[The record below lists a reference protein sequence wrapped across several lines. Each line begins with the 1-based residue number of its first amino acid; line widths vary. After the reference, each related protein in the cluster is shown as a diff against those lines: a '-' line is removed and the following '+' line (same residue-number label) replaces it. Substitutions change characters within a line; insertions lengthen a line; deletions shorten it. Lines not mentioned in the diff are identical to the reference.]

1 MGIWEKILAFLGFRK
16 TIKHIEIDP
25 EFIRKDHLVKAL
37 AVENANLKGELAKY
51 ISAEGRRRESE
62 KDYEEEAEVRI
73 ELNEKKK
80 ELERKVYPKY
90 ISLTK
95 FFRKLITNKQLR
107 KELGFY
113 SFDSSEKL
121 AKFGDLGLAS
131 NGEIVLLDDSGKVI
145 LAGKEVKDVF
155 WNIAGFE
162 SDFLAGRIPLC
173 LDKDGGYI
181 ENPMVW
187 EASELIPMG
196 NGKFKYSKAKKKP
209 LYEYLKQLMEENAE
223 KQAVIMELETSLKQ
237 FQKKIDDLT
246 IAQRVSEDQSQTS
259 QAELSKVEKDG
270 SAMSRVFRTIT
281 KELTQVRDLNIS
293 YEDNLDR
300 LERELKKMSEKAEG
314 TETQVSFEKALELIQ
329 NIKRGLSREEANN
342 IQPPTKSLA

>member
-1 MGIWEKILAFLGFRK
+1 MGLWEKILAFLGFRK

-25 EFIRKDHLVKAL
+25 EFIRKDHLVKAM

-51 ISAEGRRRESE
+51 ISAEGKRRESE

-80 ELERKVYPKY
+80 ELEKKVYPKY

-95 FFRKLITNKQLR
+95 FFRKIISNKALR
-107 KELGFY
+107 EKLGYY

-121 AKFGDLGLAS
+121 AKFGDMGLAS
-131 NGEIVLLDDSGKVI
+131 NGEIVLLDDSGRVI

-162 SDFLAGRIPLC
+162 SDFLAERIPLC

-187 EASELIPMG
+187 EASELIPVG

-209 LYEYLKQLMEENAE
+209 LYEYIKRLMAENAE
-223 KQAVIMELETSLKQ
+223 KHEEIMELETALTE
-237 FQKKIDDLT
+237 FQKKMDDLT

-259 QAELSKVEKDG
+259 QAELSKVEKDA
-270 SAMSRVFRTIT
+270 SAMSRVFRTTT
-281 KELTQVRDLNIS
+281 KDLTQVRDMNMI
-293 YEDNLDR
+293 YEENLDR

-329 NIKRGLSREEANN
+329 NIKRGLAREAASDNSS
-342 IQPPTKSLA
+342 PAKP